1 MQKPSVNHTF
11 PCAYRSTP
19 YLFMNEESQLIEGTE
34 RRITPEYCYKS
45 EIIGYGFCANMRL
58 PFAFREYEAP
68 YFPLS
73 GPAYFGIK
81 LIRGDDQ
88 LTTWQFL
95 VSLTKKQQ
103 VTTGMIGFSTPGA
116 KYERKINGEMLYSQ
130 IGNTKSLTFKTEKFN
145 KKASIEFSYNTVTHR
160 SAIITKNNLFA
171 NKDLITKLVYFN
183 QTKGTI
189 RQYGLLCSS
198 EYDWYKF
205 EHVTKFVRKPTSYI
219 FKTSTMYYPKKTV
232 SGTVEF
238 DTEERKLTA
247 TVDADQFNKA
257 YEFTGK
263 YSENGEEKGITLM
276 ATCLKSRKSVSVYGG
291 YQNSENTKLL
301 LIESN
306 MFGVTSKNV
315 LGYYKKGEIHEVSN
329 FLSINGKTITL
340 KSEFFPSPERK
351 TVKLS
356 AEVLGRKTFTKFV
369 ITNTAIEKSVSMNID
384 ALGKNGQAKIGCYD
398 KPELKECKFDFDLMG
413 KQGEIFATYTSI
425 DGNYNTNVGASFDK
439 YIGGLRGLYS
449 TNHGHG
455 KSFCSSMFYGTKD
468 NEKQPFTLCLKY
480 HSLGSSY
487 IHKRV
492 SATLDL
498 LTLKKNGEISL
509 ELEKHNGHIKLQT
522 KVSFNK
528 KDIGKM
534 TNSLK
539 YSSNMNNEL
548 AVDVIVGKYVAGYK
562 WFTVKT
568 FKGINAGVSAYLMDK
583 SLKFEAKYEKKEV
596 DGIREMRLKT
606 EMMINNESI
615 PVTTEVFYA
624 HGNGVSGPTFKLNIG
639 KYSGTYSTR
648 ATYGN
653 GYYGLDC
660 EYVIKK
666 EENTLFE
673 IVKGTSLILTGKSK
687 RVKQSIRIR
696 FNGKEYGYGWDASY
710 ENWSTDLKMT
720 HVVNFGLQYSTSR
733 KSSIKLLLSN
743 DESRAALDI
752 KFDYIPTKSVS
763 HYIQYLK
770 AEKEMEISVEF
781 LPKMFYI
788 FNTKLVKNNGYTLES
803 SLNLKWKNYK
813 RSLKMANTYVN
824 NDEKLEVSTGFGKD
838 VSLSLL
844 FDKTKPKSLTL
855 AASVFENTA
864 KVIGV
869 WTPPAVQ
876 IRLVYNNKVIVNVAT
891 AYDQFRGNMKLA
903 LTNAKGTLFKALKS
917 YNGYK
922 NQHTF
927 QIFGK
932 KEWLA
937 VVAKYNKRNQV
948 GKLAISLLGV
958 EYIKFKAE
966 KQGRKVSLTIE
977 SPKLKKNIVLSGSL
991 NRPEKSFTLAAK
1003 YGQVNLGY
1011 VLRMDWVNLV
1021 LAEKVFYNKNS
1032 IGVKLYVENHSLNIR
1047 MVLSPTMIAKL
1058 VFEVQDDRILKFT
1071 LQRYDSGNLVNETSL
1086 QYTLSKDMCSFALNW
1101 NAKTIQKVFNMLQ
1114 ERYTEKIEPVLEK
1127 VTLKAKQVSRR
1138 AIEASKTFVADSTK
1152 DLSKSVFE
1160 AVNNLDRSFDE
1171 FDFVAAK
1178 NQLGEV
1184 SLEGLKK
1191 LSELV
1196 KKSLKLLINGLE
1208 SIKENMPE
1216 LLKKYKQLK
1225 KKSTK
1230 LSEEVLEVLEKLR
1243 KDLNKNWDEMS
1254 VLAIKVAKN
1263 LTDSTKP
1270 VITKAIA
1277 LIKNF
1282 KIRGK
1287 PLTELFVMVKDLV
1300 KKYVELYSEAG
1311 KLQLEQIRIRG
1322 KQLYEKTKKYMLKLK
1337 VPYRSET
1344 VEKVIEIVTSKA
1356 LELKDR
1362 LSAIDI
1368 KNMIED
1374 IKIKLAEYKINGK
1387 TVTRHF
1393 EVMKKDIKNLP
1404 KSTKLSILRVI
1415 ELIRIYA
1422 KDADT
1427 AIAEMTQF
1435 LKPLRNYLIVV
1446 RESTIKHFKPIMN
1459 KSWKRL
1465 VAKIPTIQL
1474 PNVRTC
1480 IMKKWKIIERF
1491 FLPLIKPIVPLFNNL
1506 KQQISQMKI
1515 GGFSLGSA
1523 LQFNKDMIEAAITDY
1538 MKTTKKSLDQQIAY
1552 FNKKLD
1558 LISKMTAE
1566 EIVEESFKTSKK
1578 LTKACLDW
1586 TTQMYEDREML
1597 IKKLRNK
1604 VKASY
1609 QKLIQQYQTMKSL
1622 TVNELIDDFVYHSS
1636 RGITSIADELSQII
1650 KQIAEL
1656 EISKPTW
1663 KAWKEA
1669 DVMGHLGKYGVNQ
1682 KMMDLIQAAKE
1693 VNITKLAVKTSAMI
1707 QDFVVDIYV
1716 KVLEISH
1723 CHYQKM
1729 RNIYD
1734 YILSIPKKEYD
1745 QWFNE
1750 LQEFSMIHKDKF
1762 IKFMNKIWDMS
1773 QEKAKKLYADSLD
1786 LYSNLK
1792 RASIKTLDDFSVDY
1806 VEPAKEYY
1814 VLVAEKSKMVYDDI
1828 KQPTIDVTNHYK
1840 DILNEFLNNKYQ
1852 ILKGVILRNYKAY
1865 SEQLEMKMQ
1874 KMKDMMEKMY
1884 NQFLE
1889 KYGDMTWEEIYLKV
1903 YQMGKKQIK
1912 IVKKS
1917 LLNAYKKLDKKFGKF
1932 QAKAKKLY
1940 YNGVDKYNEV
1950 LNYLKSDIKPKIE
1963 KLYKH
1968 YKALMEQYTEVYTKA
1983 TKKVIEDI
1991 KSRSMTIYKSNK
2003 DKTLKVIYT
2012 ELKTLFLKQM
2022 KKQYLLL
2029 KKFTEKKVTQLQD
2042 LSMKYYDKAFVL
2054 MTNVIIPEIKME
2066 GESFINQTLRAV
2078 VTMSQETV
2086 KAYTPHANIALDS
2099 LSKANI
2105 FLKEKYLVAISKAEV
2120 LVKEYINQL
2129 INLLKDLMGKIKEH
2143 EMYNKIINH
2152 EYVSEIQHRMKKL
2165 SEVMNNKLSELK
2177 MHPKTIEYQEKLK
2190 VKISEIKLH
2199 VQMYQ
2204 QELEKYYEHPKVV
2217 RALQTLKKLQKSFLF
2232 TIEKLWEKLEPTKE
2246 EIMETTT
2253 QIIAAI
2259 PEKSKNA
2266 ALFFREAPEE
2276 AFWVAIANVKENAKL
2291 ALDILRK
2298 TIKEEYIKE
2307 TLNEWKSSLKTQFK
2321 ILQNDCF
2328 DDYAKATSKYFYE
2341 KAVEATKYLQMNLKK
2356 LPATIKKTTKTYY
2369 DGVLRDMEAFY
2380 RKQKQTLG
2388 AQWENCPYR
2397 MLVENPVWT
2406 EITEEIM
2413 QHEIAEAVKYLAG
2426 ITREKALEMK
2436 KLIIEKYEEKKSIA
2450 TEKLFELKATLK
2462 ERLEDVKG
2470 KLDEKWQLAERRYEE
2485 VKSKAIQIKAKV
2497 ENFFDTTTV
2506 ADIVDFVQEK
2516 YEESIVKV
2524 QEYKLK
2530 LIQLKSHYL
2539 QKSKSLY
2546 GKHKQKAQELY
2557 DEYKNKAVILYK
2569 KYEEKLK
2576 PIYKKYKKQIMEFY
2590 DKYYPIILEKYEIY
2604 KEKALEKYNE
2614 IKIKS
2619 TQRYNELKSKANK
2632 YYAKYQ
2638 EEALALFEKTKTD
2651 IFNAWR
2657 DSKIRSKLLEFSKM
2671 TIRQTVAA
2679 LKKLP
2684 KETTEFVLL
2693 TYILHTTYI
2702 HRYYQEA
2709 QLRRTQEYAKY
2720 QEVLLNEYDKLIV
2733 IVEPYTAPI
2742 IYAYKWLE
2750 NELTE
2755 TALFVYKYHRLAEK
2769 YSNTKSLLESEMKR
2783 LLPIV
2788 KASIKKYCKD
2798 AKSYAIESFENGKE
2812 AALAIAKEYKEKAM
2826 VMAEKYS
2833 FLVGD
2838 KTLRSIHSSLQY
2850 LDNIDLNQMKNKLTK
2865 QARSV
2870 YTAFTKHVSIDLG
2883 KGEILITIPHPEVAP
2898 SFSYQY
2904 EKLQER
2910 ARRSVKAVQMKSE
2923 ELMEELNDRIAELKI
2938 KTKNLSDKLM
2948 KKIMDNTVE
2957 IRTDLKESYRLNK
2970 EIFHRAY
2977 LKGKV
2982 VYRKMY
2988 NKAITQYRSM
2998 KPKSKLYLNKAKE
3011 FARSQYKKMIKASQD
3026 AYLKA
3031 SEIFIDIYN
3040 TPYTEMYGK
3049 IEKYS
3054 KDYYNIIKQRS
3065 LNLYNTYKPLIKQN
3079 IEQYISELK
3088 KNSKLAYNEMI
3099 PYAESV
3105 KSVYNQVKSGVP
3117 VKDALYPFYKEMI
3130 FALRFYQGEAMK
3142 QYRLLKMRVCRE
3154 DPKLCKNIRYSAK
3167 YHEFV
3172 FNKYF
3177 KRLMNIME
3185 KVLDM
3190 YTEGVVKGQRSFR
3203 KLKAMVTQPKPAYDG
3218 K

>member
-1 MQKPSVNHTF
+1 
-11 PCAYRSTP
+11 
-19 YLFMNEESQLIEGTE
+19 MNEESQLIEGTE

-58 PFAFREYEAP
+58 PFGFREYEAP

-73 GPAYFGIK
+73 GPAYFGMK
-81 LIRGDDQ
+81 LIRGDDH

-95 VSLTKKQQ
+95 VSLTRKQQ
-103 VTTGMIGFSTPGA
+103 ETTGMIEFSTPGA
-116 KYERKINGEMLYSQ
+116 KYERKINGEMLYSR
-130 IGNTKSLTFKTEKFN
+130 IGNTRSLTLKTEKFN

-160 SAIITKNNLFA
+160 SAIITKTNLFA
-171 NKDLITKLVYFN
+171 NKDLITKLIYFN
-183 QTKGTI
+183 QTTGTI

-276 ATCLKSRKSVSVYGG
+276 ATCLKSRKSMSVYGG
-291 YQNSENTKLL
+291 YQNSEDTKVL

-306 MFGVTSKNV
+306 MFGVISKNV
-315 LGYYKKGEIHEVSN
+315 FGYYKKGEIHEVSN
-329 FLSINGKTITL
+329 FLSVSGKTVTL

-356 AEVLGRKTFTKFV
+356 AEVLGRKAFTTYV
-369 ITNTAIEKSVSMNID
+369 ITNTAIEKSVSINID
-384 ALGKNGQAKIGCYD
+384 ALGKTGQAKIGCYD
-398 KPELKECKFDFDLMG
+398 KPELKECKVNFDLMG
-413 KQGEIFATYTSI
+413 KQGEVFATYTSI
-425 DGNYNTNVGASFDK
+425 DGNYKTNVGASFDK

-455 KSFCSSMFYGTKD
+455 KSFCSSMFYGTKV

-480 HSLGSSY
+480 HSQGSSY

-492 SATLDL
+492 TATLDL
-498 LTLKKNGEISL
+498 LTLKKSGEISL
-509 ELEKHNGHIKLQT
+509 ELEKHTGHIKLQT

-528 KDIGKM
+528 KDLGTI

-539 YSSNMNNEL
+539 YSSDMNNEL
-548 AVDVIVGKYVAGYK
+548 AVDVIVGKYVGGCK

-568 FKGINAGVSAYLMDK
+568 FKGINAGVSAYLMNK
-583 SLKFEAKYEKKEV
+583 SLSFKAKYEKEEV
-596 DGIREMRLKT
+596 DGTREMRFKT
-606 EMMINNESI
+606 EIMINNKLI
-615 PVTTEVFYA
+615 PVTTEVLYA

-639 KYSGTYSTR
+639 KYSAIYSTLV
-648 ATYGN
+648 TYGN
-653 GYYGLDC
+653 SYYGWDC

-666 EENTLFE
+666 EENALFKTS
-673 IVKGTSLILTGKSK
+673 KGTSLILTGKSK
-687 RVKQSIRIR
+687 KVKQIIRIW
-696 FNGKEYGYGWDASY
+696 FNGKQYDYGWDASY
-710 ENWSTDLKMT
+710 ENQSTDLKMA
-720 HVVNFGLQYSTSR
+720 HVVNVGLQYSTSR
-733 KSSIKLLLSN
+733 KSSITLLLSN

-752 KFDYIPTKSVS
+752 EFDYIPTKSVS

-770 AEKEMEISVEF
+770 AEKEMEISIEF

-788 FNTKLVKNNGYTLES
+788 FNTKLVKNNGYILES

-838 VSLSLL
+838 VSLSLM

-876 IRLVYNNKVIVNVAT
+876 IRLVYNNKAIVNVAT
-891 AYDQFRGNMKLA
+891 AYDQLRGNMKLA
-903 LTNAKGTLFKALKS
+903 LSNAKGTLFKALKS

-922 NQHTF
+922 NQHTL

-932 KEWLA
+932 KEWVA
-937 VVAKYNKRNQV
+937 VVAKYNKRHQV
-948 GKLAISLLGV
+948 GKLAVSLLGV

-977 SPKLKKNIVLSGSL
+977 SPKLKKSIVLSGSL
-991 NRPEKSFTLAAK
+991 NKLEKSVTLAAK
-1003 YGQVNLGY
+1003 YGQVNVGY

-1021 LAEKVFYNKNS
+1021 LAEKVFYNRNS
-1032 IGVKLYVENHSLNIR
+1032 IGFKVYVENQSLNIKI
-1047 MVLSPTMIAKL
+1047 VLSPTMIAKL
-1058 VFEVQDDRILKFT
+1058 VFEVQDDHILKFT
-1071 LQRYDSGNLVNETSL
+1071 VQRYNGGNLVNETSL

-1114 ERYTEKIEPVLEK
+1114 ERYTEKIEPMLEK
-1127 VTLKAKQVSRR
+1127 VTLKAKQVSKR
-1138 AIEASKTFVADSTK
+1138 AIEVSKTFVADSTK

-1160 AVNNLDRSFDE
+1160 AVNNLDKSFDE

-1178 NQLGEV
+1178 NQLGEM
-1184 SLEGLKK
+1184 SLEGLRK

-1216 LLKKYKQLK
+1216 LLKKYKHLK
-1225 KKSTK
+1225 KKSSK
-1230 LSEEVLEVLEKLR
+1230 LSEEVLDVLEKLR
-1243 KDLNKNWDEMS
+1243 KDLNKNWDELS
-1254 VLAIKVAKN
+1254 VLGIKVAKN
-1263 LTDSTKP
+1263 LTESTKP

-1287 PLTELFVMVKDLV
+1287 PLTELFVMAKVLV
-1300 KKYVELYSEAG
+1300 KKYVKLYLEVG
-1311 KLQLEQIRIRG
+1311 KVQLEEIKIRG
-1322 KQLYEKTKKYMLKLK
+1322 KQLYDNTTKYVLKLK

-1344 VEKVIEIVTSKA
+1344 VEEVIEIVTSKA
-1356 LELKDR
+1356 MELKDR

-1368 KNMIED
+1368 KNMIKD

-1387 TVTRHF
+1387 TVTKHF

-1404 KSTKLSILRVI
+1404 KSTKLAILRVI

-1422 KDADT
+1422 KEVDT
-1427 AIAEMTQF
+1427 AVAEMHRF
-1435 LKPLRNYLIVV
+1435 LKPLQNYLIVV
-1446 RESTIKHFKPIMN
+1446 RDSTFKHFKPIFN

-1465 VAKIPTIQL
+1465 AAIEL

-1480 IMKKWKIIERF
+1480 IMKKWQMIERF
-1491 FLPLIKPIVPLFNNL
+1491 FLPFIKPIVPLYNNL
-1506 KQQISQMKI
+1506 KQQISQIKI

-1523 LQFNKDMIEAAITDY
+1523 LQFNKDMVEAAIADY
-1538 MKTTKKSLDQQIAY
+1538 MKSTKKSLNQQIAY
-1552 FNKKLD
+1552 FNEKLD

-1566 EIVEESFKTSKK
+1566 EIVEESFKTSEK
-1578 LTKACLDW
+1578 LTKASLDW
-1586 TTQMYEDREML
+1586 TTQIFEDRELL
-1597 IKKLRNK
+1597 IKKLQNK
-1604 VKASY
+1604 VNALY

-1622 TVNELIDDFVYHSS
+1622 TVNELIDNFVYHSS
-1636 RGITSIADELSQII
+1636 RGITSTADELSHII

-1669 DVMGHLGKYGVNQ
+1669 DIMGHLGRYGVNQ
-1682 KMMDLIQAAKE
+1682 KMMDLIKAAKE
-1693 VNITKLAVKTSAMI
+1693 VNITKSAVKTSAMI
-1707 QDFVVDIYV
+1707 YDFVLNIYGQ
-1716 KVLEISH
+1716 VLAMSH
-1723 CHYQKM
+1723 HHYQKM
-1729 RNIYD
+1729 RTVYD

-1745 QWFNE
+1745 QWVNE
-1750 LQEFSMIHKDKF
+1750 LQEFSMIHKHKV
-1762 IKFMNKIWDMS
+1762 IKFMSRIWDMS
-1773 QEKAKKLYADSLD
+1773 QEKAKKLYEDSLE
-1786 LYSNLK
+1786 LYSTFK
-1792 RASIKTLDDFSVDY
+1792 RASTKTLDDFNVDY

-1814 VLVAEKSKMVYDDI
+1814 ALVAEKSKMVYDDI

-1840 DILNEFLNNKYQ
+1840 DIVNEFVNNKYQ

-1865 SEQLEMKMQ
+1865 SEQLELKMQ
-1874 KMKDMMEKMY
+1874 KMKDLMEKMY

-1889 KYGDMTWEEIYLKV
+1889 KYGDMTWEEIYLKA

-1917 LLNAYKKLDKKFGKF
+1917 LLKAYKKLDKKFEKL

-1940 YNGVDKYNEV
+1940 YDGIDKYNEAV
-1950 LNYLKSDIKPKIE
+1950 TYLKSDIKPKVE
-1963 KLYKH
+1963 KLYKE
-1968 YKALMEQYTEVYTKA
+1968 YKALMEQYIEVYTKA
-1983 TKKVIEDI
+1983 TKKVIEDV
-1991 KSRSMTIYKSNK
+1991 KSRGMTIYNNNK

-2012 ELKTLFLKQM
+2012 ELKTLLLKQM

-2029 KKFTEKKVTQLQD
+2029 KTFTEKKVTQLQD

-2054 MTNVIIPEIKME
+2054 MTNVIIPEIKLE

-2078 VTMSQETV
+2078 VCMTEETV
-2086 KAYTPHANIALDS
+2086 KAFTPHTNIALDS
-2099 LSKANI
+2099 LSKVNI
-2105 FLKEKYLVAISKAEV
+2105 FLKEKYLVVVSKAKV

-2143 EMYNKIINH
+2143 EMYSKIINH
-2152 EYVSEIQHRMKKL
+2152 EYVSEMQHRIKKL
-2165 SEVMNNKLSELK
+2165 SEVVNDKLNELK
-2177 MHPKTIEYQEKLK
+2177 MHPKAIEYQEKLK
-2190 VKISEIKLH
+2190 VKISEIKLRL
-2199 VQMYQ
+2199 QMYK
-2204 QELEKYYEHPKVV
+2204 QELEKYHEHPKVV
-2217 RALQTLKKLQKSFLF
+2217 RVLQTLKKLQKSLHF
-2232 TIEKLWEKLEPTKE
+2232 TIEKLWEKLKPTKE
-2246 EIMETTT
+2246 EIMKTTR

-2259 PEKSKNA
+2259 PEKSRSA
-2266 ALFFREAPEE
+2266 ALFFREKPEE
-2276 AFWVAIANVKENAKL
+2276 AFWTAIVNVKENAKL
-2291 ALDILRK
+2291 TLEIIRK
-2298 TIKEEYIKE
+2298 IATEEYIKE
-2307 TLNEWKSSLKTQFK
+2307 TLNELKSSLKTQFK

-2328 DDYAKATSKYFYE
+2328 DDYAKTTSKYFYE
-2341 KAVEATKYLQMNLKK
+2341 KAVEATKDLEKNLRK

-2369 DGVLRDMEAFY
+2369 EGMLRDMKAFY
-2380 RKQKQTLG
+2380 RRQKQTLE

-2397 MLVENPVWT
+2397 MLFENPVWT

-2413 QHEIAEAVKYLAG
+2413 QHEITDAVKYLVG

-2436 KLIIEKYEEKKSIA
+2436 KLIIERYEEKKAIA
-2450 TEKLFELKATLK
+2450 AEKLLELKTTLE
-2462 ERLEDVKG
+2462 ERLDDVKS
-2470 KLDEKWQLAERRYEE
+2470 KLDEKWQLAERKYEE

-2506 ADIVDFVQEK
+2506 ADVVGFVQEK

-2524 QEYKLK
+2524 EEYKLK
-2530 LIQLKSHYL
+2530 QVKLKSHYL
-2539 QKSKSLY
+2539 EKSKALY
-2546 GKHKQKAQELY
+2546 EKYKQKAEELFG
-2557 DEYKNKAVILYK
+2557 EYKNKAVSLYE
-2569 KYEEKLK
+2569 KYEEKFK

-2604 KEKALEKYNE
+2604 KEVAIEKYNK

-2619 TQRYNELKSKANK
+2619 TQRFNELKSRANK

-2651 IFNAWR
+2651 IFNAWM

-2671 TIRQTVAA
+2671 TIRQTIAA
-2679 LKKLP
+2679 LTKLP
-2684 KETTEFVLL
+2684 KETKELVLL
-2693 TYILHTTYI
+2693 TYNG
-2702 HRYYQEA
+2702 YYQKA
-2709 QLRRTQEYAKY
+2709 YAKY
-2720 QEVLLNEYDKLIV
+2720 QEILLNKYDKLIV
-2733 IVEPYTAPI
+2733 IVEPYSAPI

-2750 NELTE
+2750 NEIAE
-2755 TALFVYKYHRLAEK
+2755 TALFVYRYHRLAEK
-2769 YSNTKSLLESEMKR
+2769 YRNTKSFLESEMKR
-2783 LLPIV
+2783 LLSTV
-2788 KASIKKYCKD
+2788 NANIKKYCKD
-2798 AKSYAIESFENGKE
+2798 AKSYAFKSFENGKE
-2812 AALAIAKEYKEKAM
+2812 VALAMAKVYKEKAM

-2833 FLVGD
+2833 SLVGD
-2838 KTLRSIHSSLQY
+2838 KTLRSIHSGLQY
-2850 LDNIDLNQMKNKLTK
+2850 LDNIDLNQMKNKFTK

-2883 KGEILITIPHPEVAP
+2883 KGEILITIPHPEVTP
-2898 SFSYQY
+2898 SFSYQF

-2910 ARRSVKAVQMKSE
+2910 ARRSVRAVQMKRE
-2923 ELMEELNDRIAELKI
+2923 ELMEELNERIAELKI

-2957 IRTDLKESYRLNK
+2957 IRTDLTESYNLNK
-2970 EIFHRAY
+2970 DILNRAY

-2982 VYRKMY
+2982 VYGKMY
-2988 NKAITQYRSM
+2988 NRAITQYRSM
-2998 KPKSKLYLNKAKE
+2998 KLKSKLYLNKAKE
-3011 FARSQYKKMIKASQD
+3011 FARSQYRNMVKASQD

-3040 TPYTEMYGK
+3040 TPYTKMYGK
-3049 IEKYS
+3049 IERYT
-3054 KDYYNIIKQRS
+3054 KDYYSIIKQRS

-3079 IEQYISELK
+3079 IEKYISELK

-3099 PYAESV
+3099 PYVESV
-3105 KSVYNQVKSGVP
+3105 KSVYSQVKSGVS
-3117 VKDALYPFYKEMI
+3117 VKDALYPFYKKMV

-3142 QYRLLKMRVCRE
+3142 QYRLLKMRFCRE

-3172 FNKYF
+3172 FNKYSQRF
-3177 KRLMNIME
+3177 MNIVE

-3203 KLKAMVTQPKPAYDG
+3203 KLKTMVTRPRAVYDC